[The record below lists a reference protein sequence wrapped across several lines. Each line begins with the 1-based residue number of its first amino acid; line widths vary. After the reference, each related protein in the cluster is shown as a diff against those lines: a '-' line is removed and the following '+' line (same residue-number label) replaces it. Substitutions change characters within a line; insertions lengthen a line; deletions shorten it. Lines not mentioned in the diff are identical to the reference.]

1 MSKGRV
7 VSTGENLRAAGLVCL
22 VTALFAVS
30 DTVMKH
36 LFQTVPVGQVMG
48 LRGILICL
56 LLLAVLVLRRRRFVW
71 AHAASPVSLARAI
84 LEVAISLSFFMS
96 LLLMPLADATVLL
109 FAAPIIM
116 TVMATLFL
124 GEQVGVRRWSA
135 VLVGFLGVLL
145 VAGPT
150 NRTLGVEA
158 VFPLLAATLVAI
170 RDVITR
176 YVPLEHDST
185 TVALTTAIAVSLA
198 GCLSLPLG
206 WTGLIAPWVWPGLAD
221 LVKIA
226 VGAVLIATAYIAV
239 VAAYRL
245 GEMSFLAPF
254 RYSSIP
260 LVVLLSWTVFGDRPT
275 PSMLVGAA
283 IITFSGIFIFTRERQ
298 LARRAQ
304 AAGPG

>member
-1 MSKGRV
+1 MSPARI
-7 VSTGENLRAAGLVCL
+7 VSAGDNLRAAGLVCL

-56 LLLAVLVLRRRRFVW
+56 LLLAALVLRRRRFVW
-71 AHAASPVSLARAI
+71 AHALSPVSLARAI

-124 GEQVGVRRWSA
+124 GEKVGVRRWSA
-135 VLVGFLGVLL
+135 VLAGFLGVLL

-158 VFPLLAATLVAI
+158 LLPLLAATLVAI

-176 YVPLEHDST
+176 YVPLDHDST

-198 GCLSLPLG
+198 GWLSLPLG
-206 WTGLIAPWVWPGLAD
+206 WTGLIAPWVWPSLAD
-221 LVKIA
+221 LAKMAI
-226 VGAVLIATAYIAV
+226 GAVLIATAYIAV

-245 GEMSFLAPF
+245 GELSFLAPF

-260 LVVLLSWTVFGDRPT
+260 LVILLSWSVFGDRPT

-283 IITFSGIFIFTRERQ
+283 IITVSGIFIFTRERQ
-298 LARRAQ
+298 LARRARL
-304 AAGPG
+304 AGPG